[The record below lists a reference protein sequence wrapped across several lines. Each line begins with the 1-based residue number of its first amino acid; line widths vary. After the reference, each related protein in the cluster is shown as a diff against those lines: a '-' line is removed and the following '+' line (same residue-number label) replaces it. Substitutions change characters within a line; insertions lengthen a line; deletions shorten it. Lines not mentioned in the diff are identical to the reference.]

1 MTTFLSKIKNKS
13 ILFEYIQGFVSI
25 RHYILPFIISN
36 DKILSNQLK
45 IFNGILKYNKLSS
58 NFINNLFTFISDRI
72 LFRIINIEKDLF
84 VDDYY
89 IPEEGDKNK
98 FQILKRRIFAIY
110 KDIKY
115 YNEINIKIYDLKQ
128 YLPNDKEL
136 ALFMF
141 DFSENKNK
149 VLSMFPTLNNKNNY
163 FKEVL
168 SYYDAHKNL
177 FEGKE
182 EINKMSNK
190 DIEIIYNKMN
200 RKVLI
205 NLAFFGNKKSG
216 KSTTIGHLLLSTGFI
231 SQNEFIQ
238 TSKLSYD
245 SGLGSYKYSWL
256 LDRIP
261 EERAYNQT
269 IIFHIKKFETKKY
282 DFNLIDLPGDFHLN
296 KNMIKGLSLADAA
309 VIVVTAEKDNAE
321 NDHIKD
327 YLIIAYTRGIRQLI
341 IAINKMDET
350 KDSIYSEKN
359 FLKIKKNMENLCKII
374 GFNINNIQFVP
385 YSGYTGQNLV
395 NKHEDEDIFENNKM
409 NWYKGKT
416 LLESLDEIKPPKRN
430 FDGPLEISICNVY
443 KITGIGTVIKGKI
456 LSGQL
461 KIYMELYFPY
471 LKIKTECKSI
481 EINNHQVNEAI
492 AGDIISINIKGVTV
506 YDIKHNIFLVCENIA
521 MNYIK
526 QAENLRVKVLII
538 NQKTTIKVGSTFHFF
553 CYTLNAPIK
562 VAKIEYLVDG
572 ANKILKEE
580 PKSIENGSYAIII
593 INFYILEYKKH
604 VKTVKKHFF
613 EKYIDNPYLGGFE
626 LFQNG
631 ELIAVGS
638 VLDINVP

>member
-359 FLKIKKNMENLCKII
+359 FLKIKKNMTNLCKII

>member
-1 MTTFLSKIKNKS
+1 M
-13 ILFEYIQGFVSI
+13 
-25 RHYILPFIISN
+25 
-36 DKILSNQLK
+36 
-45 IFNGILKYNKLSS
+45 
-58 NFINNLFTFISDRI
+58 
-72 LFRIINIEKDLF
+72 
-84 VDDYY
+84 
-89 IPEEGDKNK
+89 
-98 FQILKRRIFAIY
+98 
-110 KDIKY
+110 
-115 YNEINIKIYDLKQ
+115 
-128 YLPNDKEL
+128 
-136 ALFMF
+136 
-141 DFSENKNK
+141 
-149 VLSMFPTLNNKNNY
+149 
-163 FKEVL
+163 
-168 SYYDAHKNL
+168 
-177 FEGKE
+177 
-182 EINKMSNK
+182 
-190 DIEIIYNKMN
+190 
-200 RKVLI
+200 
-205 NLAFFGNKKSG
+205 
-216 KSTTIGHLLLSTGFI
+216 LLSTGFI
-231 SQNEFIQ
+231 SQSEFIQ

-309 VIVVTAEKDNAE
+309 VIVVTAEKDNTE

-359 FLKIKKNMENLCKII
+359 FLKIKKNMTNLCKII

-416 LLESLDEIKPPKRN
+416 LVESFDEIKPPKRN

-461 KIYMELYFPY
+461 KINMELYFPY

-538 NQKTTIKVGSTFHFF
+538 NKKTTIKVGSTFHFF

>member
-177 FEGKE
+177 FEDKE

-309 VIVVTAEKDNAE
+309 VIVVTAEKDNTE

-359 FLKIKKNMENLCKII
+359 FLKIKKNMTNLCKII

-416 LLESLDEIKPPKRN
+416 LVESFDEIKPPKRN

-572 ANKILKEE
+572 ANKILQEE